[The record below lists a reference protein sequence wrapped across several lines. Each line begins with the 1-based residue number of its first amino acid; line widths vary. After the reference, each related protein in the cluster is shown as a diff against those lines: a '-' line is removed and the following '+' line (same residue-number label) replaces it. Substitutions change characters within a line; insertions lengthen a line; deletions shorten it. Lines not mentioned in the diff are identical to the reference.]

1 MQNYFYQLYDRCKY
15 NKIILQNF
23 EDLFPSSFLKEEVIN
38 TMQIGFNAWQD
49 ILKSKDKNEYYYSF
63 YFFFMFGAFF
73 IVLKVKHIYIYIF
86 KSY

>member
-1 MQNYFYQLYDRCKY
+1 MQNYFYQLYDRCKN
-15 NKIILQNF
+15 NKIILQNV

-49 ILKSKDKNEYYYSF
+49 ILKRKDKNEYYYSF
-63 YFFFMFGAFF
+63 YFFFMFGALF
-73 IVLKVKHIYIYIF
+73 IVLKVKIYFNLIF